1 MIYNYTELKSKGLND
16 RKIQNMLAN
25 KELYY
30 IERGIYSDI
39 LHYDRLELIA
49 KKYPKAIFAS
59 ESAYFYLGLTDY
71 IPKHYFIATKNS
83 TRKIK
88 DEKIKQSFVSNNLFE
103 IGKEEFVY
111 SNIKINMYNKE
122 RMLIELIKNR
132 NTISYDYYKE
142 IIGNYRD
149 IVNDLNMSKINNY
162 LKVFANGDKIFEIIH
177 KEVF

>member
-1 MIYNYTELKSKGLND
+1 
-16 RKIQNMLAN
+16 
-25 KELYY
+25 
-30 IERGIYSDI
+30 
-39 LHYDRLELIA
+39 
-49 KKYPKAIFAS
+49 
-59 ESAYFYLGLTDY
+59 
-71 IPKHYFIATKNS
+71 
-83 TRKIK
+83 
-88 DEKIKQSFVSNNLFE
+88 
-103 IGKEEFVY
+103 
-111 SNIKINMYNKE
+111 MYNKE